1 MPHLAARDGVTLHY
15 EDEGE
20 GQPLVLVHGWMMS
33 GRVWAVQQKEFRASN
48 RVIVPDLRGCGASGA
63 RQGTHNIPHYAEDL
77 HELLS
82 HLDVAHAL
90 LVGWSMGG
98 GIVMEY
104 LRGHGTNR
112 VAGVGLVDFPPRLEE
127 EPSVADKVCHGLRT
141 RRDSFTR
148 QFIRRMFL
156 GPPSPD
162 LEDRIAAESAR
173 CAPEVACEMYRAMR
187 QTAASANPEPY
198 SVPALLAFPSA
209 GWFPQALD
217 AWRRVFPN
225 HLAPAFP
232 DSKHCPFLEEPEAF
246 NAALRRLAAGAA
258 RG

>member
-20 GQPLVLVHGWMMS
+20 GPPLVLVHGWMMS
-33 GRVWAVQQKEFRASN
+33 GRVWAVQQEEFRASH
-48 RVIVPDLRGCGASGA
+48 RVIVPDLRGCGGSEA
-63 RQGTHNIPHYAEDL
+63 RAGTHNIPRYADDL

-82 HLDVAHAL
+82 QQGLAHAL

-98 GIVMEY
+98 GIVMAY
-104 LRGHGTNR
+104 LRSHGTSR

-127 EPSVADKVCHGLRT
+127 DPSVAEKVCQNLRA

-156 GPPSPD
+156 APPPAD

-173 CAPEVACEMYRAMR
+173 CAPDVACEMYRAMR
-187 QTAASANPEPY
+187 QTAASGNLEPY

-209 GWFPQALD
+209 GWFPGALD
-217 AWRRVFPN
+217 EWRRGFPN
-225 HLAPAFP
+225 HLAPGFP
-232 DSKHCPFLEEPEAF
+232 ASKHCPFLEEPEAF
-246 NAALRRLAAGAA
+246 NAAIHELAKRAGPP
-258 RG
+258 